1 MIIAFKNK
9 SLHNFYS
16 KKENRLFS
24 DVSDHWIPLHK
35 ELGYPVTT
43 LDKVKGKYIYYDN
56 VRKYSH
62 DIIKNNE
69 FKLLFIESL
78 KNRDDIRNIRKMV
91 ANNNFTDFTELFRL
105 MYDEVENFAGDKVA
119 EAIAEIS
126 TGLYQDVLV
135 PDKEINFIATVS
147 NTIRKIQ

>member
-1 MIIAFKNK
+1 
-9 SLHNFYS
+9 
-16 KKENRLFS
+16 
-24 DVSDHWIPLHK
+24 
-35 ELGYPVTT
+35 
-43 LDKVKGKYIYYDN
+43 
-56 VRKYSH
+56 
-62 DIIKNNE
+62 
-69 FKLLFIESL
+69 
-78 KNRDDIRNIRKMV
+78 MV

-147 NTIRKIQ
+147 NTIRKI